1 MYEDK
6 KEFPLAGFP
15 NSGNYLD
22 IGQTQSTSKL
32 AITVSKVWCLGQYI
46 KLLISMTVT

>member
-1 MYEDK
+1 MKTK

-32 AITVSKVWCLGQYI
+32 QQYYRSGVRNHLQYHLSI
-46 KLLISMTVT
+46 